1 MAHGGRVGR
10 RAGTLRDLNASSGS
24 RQTDR
29 STATRAQLVKAA
41 RELFG
46 KRPYADV
53 GTEEIVRR
61 ARVTR
66 GALYHHF
73 ADKRDLFRAVH
84 EQMEAELVAE
94 IGRQLAAGIS
104 GDDPLGALRTGVRTF
119 LDACADPSFARIT
132 LVDAPAVLGWE
143 EWRRI
148 DEVHALGLI
157 VAGLEGA
164 MDAGALRR
172 QPLRPLAQLM
182 LGTMGEAG
190 LLVANSHDPVTTR
203 GQVETALLAWL
214 DGMRA

>member
-1 MAHGGRVGR
+1 MDRP
-10 RAGTLRDLNASSGS
+10 AGTLRGLSAATSGKGTGRQAERSS
-24 RQTDR
+24 
-29 STATRAQLVKAA
+29 ATRARLVKAA
-41 RELFG
+41 RELFTE
-46 KRPYADV
+46 RPYADV

-84 EQMEAELVAE
+84 EQMEAELVEA
-94 IGRQLAAGIS
+94 IQGQLAASAG
-104 GDDPLGALRTGVRTF
+104 GDPIEALRAGVRSY

-148 DEVHALGLI
+148 DEEHALRLI
-157 VAGLEGA
+157 LAGLEGA
-164 MDAGALRR
+164 MEAGALRR
-172 QPLRPLAQLM
+172 QPVRPLAQLM

-190 LLVANSHDPVTTR
+190 LVIANAADPKATR
-203 GQVETALLAWL
+203 VEIEAALLAWL
-214 DGMRA
+214 EGLRA

>member
-1 MAHGGRVGR
+1 VDRP
-10 RAGTLRDLNASSGS
+10 AGTLRALTAATGKGS
-24 RQTDR
+24 RQAHR
-29 STATRAQLVKAA
+29 SNATRARLVEAA
-41 RELFG
+41 RDLFAE
-46 KRPYADV
+46 RPYAEV

-61 ARVTR
+61 AEVTR

-84 EQMEAELVAE
+84 EQMEAELVE
-94 IGRQLAAGIS
+94 GVQSRLAVAASAGS
-104 GDDPLGALRTGVRTF
+104 DPIEGLRAGVSSY

-132 LVDAPAVLGWE
+132 LVDAPAVLGWD

-148 DEVHALGLI
+148 DAEHALKLI

-164 MDAGALRR
+164 MAAGALRR
-172 QPLRPLAQLM
+172 QPVQPLAQLF

-190 LLVANSHDPVTTR
+190 LLIANAADPKRTR
-203 GQVETALLAWL
+203 EEIEAALNAWL